1 MRENNTA
8 VSNTPITEFI
18 VDGDKIYPKQAQ
30 PPREH
35 SSASAK
41 PADRPNNP
49 GKSKPPRKDNS

>member
-8 VSNTPITEFI
+8 VSNTPMTEYI
-18 VDGDKIYPKQAQ
+18 VDGDKIYPKRAQ

-41 PADRPNNP
+41 PADRPKDQ
-49 GKSKPPRKDNS
+49 GKSKSPRKDNG